1 MHSHIHTYIHTCI
14 MEYCSCLER
23 RFSSPDGGKFI
34 FVGMAKEEGKVHYEH
49 CSRHLPA
56 IGMVTVRQSIDTAE
70 RQ

>member
-1 MHSHIHTYIHTCI
+1 
-14 MEYCSCLER
+14 LER